1 MIRRPPRSTR
11 TDTLFP
17 YTTLFR
23 SGAPDTYAPEYKA
36 MFRALVDGRTPLIV
50 HCTAGKDRTGVAVA
64 LILYTLGVPREIIV
78 QDFQETERRAGFAD
92 SEPKMRAFLGD
103 AGYERLGEEGR
114 RAMWRADPIFIDAA
128 FDSIIDRKSTRL
140 NSSH

>member
-1 MIRRPPRSTR
+1 M
-11 TDTLFP
+11 
-17 YTTLFR
+17 
-23 SGAPDTYAPEYKA
+23 
-36 MFRALVDGRTPLIV
+36 
-50 HCTAGKDRTGVAVA
+50 DRTRVADA
-64 LILYTLGVPREIIV
+64 LIRDTLGVPREIIV

-128 FDSIIDRKSTRL
+128 FDSLIQPYGSVDKIGRASCRERVCQYVSISVVAVLLQKKKK
-140 NSSH
+140 